1 MGEKERACP
10 CLMLLK
16 KGFEVDGDQGR
27 KGEKDQ
33 GQSAW
38 GCISYSCSIINMC
51 LLKAVNVP
59 WRLYLKN
66 IDKDFNLISQIII
79 ISQTRTE
86 VIARV
91 RLTRPQPVET
101 SDIWEKHQCEWK
113 TVGVFPWALNMK
125 DVRGCNCSER
135 GKSHYLLS
143 EVICIKSSLH
153 LSIWACQ
160 CN

>member
-1 MGEKERACP
+1 
-10 CLMLLK
+10 MLLK

-59 WRLYLKN
+59 SRLYLKN

-91 RLTRPQPVET
+91 RLTRPQPVWRRVTFGKNT
-101 SDIWEKHQCEWK
+101 S
-113 TVGVFPWALNMK
+113 V
-125 DVRGCNCSER
+125 SER
-135 GKSHYLLS
+135 LWVYSH
-143 EVICIKSSLH
+143 EP
-153 LSIWACQ
+153 
-160 CN
+160 